1 MPNTYHYTEDS
12 YEQTILDLF
21 NEMGY
26 EVLHG
31 PDVDAETGR
40 EMTDA
45 TIPGKLREVML
56 RINGSDK
63 TAAVDEA
70 IRKIHELFS
79 QPLVPANVQM
89 TDWLQNGLDVT
100 FKTGEGTLRSDH
112 VRILDIDNPANNS
125 FQVANQWTVING
137 QAKKRAD
144 IVVFL
149 NGLPIAVIEL
159 KSPSREVTNSEEA
172 YLQLQNYM
180 RQVPQLFIVVQ
191 MLIISDMA
199 DTQVGTITAPLDRF
213 MEWKTTDGSYESTA
227 IADFQT
233 FFEGI
238 FDKSLLID
246 LIADFSL
253 SMGSDTKKARILAGY
268 HQYFAVKKAMRCTQD
283 ALGRKDSKIGVF
295 WHTQGSGKSLSMVFY
310 AHQLLKNLLS
320 ATILVLTD
328 RLDLNDQLHST
339 FAACSDY
346 LRQTPVKA
354 TDGDHLYELLENRKS
369 HGIIFANIQKFKDRK
384 KPITMRSDVIV
395 MSDEAHR
402 SQSNIK
408 TKVDTATGEIKL
420 GFAAIVRK
428 LIPNAAF
435 IGFTGTPIEADDNDT
450 REVFGNYIDIYDMT
464 QAVEDG
470 VTVPVY
476 YESRLIQ
483 LNLDEEALRLLD
495 REYDKLAEEGA
506 EEEDIKR
513 SKQENAQLH
522 ALLHAPETIDTLCR
536 DIIDHYEANRQDHLT
551 GKAMIVALDRAT
563 GIEIYKRLVE
573 LRPQWKDIIGVVM
586 TQGNQDP
593 AEWNDIIGSAAHKQE
608 LARQF
613 KDNDSAMKIAI
624 VVDMW
629 LTGFDVPSLAT
640 MYVYKPMKGHNLMQ
654 AIARVNRV
662 FPEKSGGLVVDYIGI
677 AQALKKAMH
686 DYTNRDKK
694 RFGDPDIKKTAY
706 QEFLASITR
715 CRECMNGYDYSG
727 FAACSNLQRAN
738 LIKGGVNVL
747 LDPNNI
753 VSTLC
758 DDNVTKYDAAR
769 KLFVDEGKR
778 LAQATTLCRSLLT
791 PAEKFEEAY
800 FEAVRTLLVRLTSN
814 KKITRKIIDDRITNL
829 LKVAVKADGV
839 VEILSTQ
846 GTEFNLFDEKFLK
859 EVAEM
864 KEKNLA
870 LELLKRLLEQHI
882 RKHAKKNMTQ
892 ADKFSEML
900 DARLAEYLRGLISN
914 EEVIQELLKMAQE
927 LKAHAE
933 QASELGLTEEE
944 QAFYDAL
951 TRPQAV
957 KDFYENDTLVAMAKE
972 LTEALRNSKTI
983 DWRQKESARANMRR
997 MVKRLLK
1004 KYKYPPEEQ
1013 EKALE
1018 NVIKQCELYAD
1029 SDDVETPDK
1038 LIKPYQVS
1046 NSDFSIAAEPF
1057 EVYKWQE
1064 IEQTVQNE
1072 FSRQETILIGCYRDR
1087 KHLEWILDNHIYN
1100 IRLGRR
1106 KGSMENHHECIE
1118 AAERL
1123 YLYDVNNTSKVYMF
1137 RISGNKE
1144 MTGAELESLYYP
1156 RKSPGKCYMTFTIE
1170 ETDCSKDN
1178 SIPMPNIKD
1187 ILDQL
1192 PNHINGAPVFIESNN
1207 HD

>member
-1 MPNTYHYTEDS
+1 MSNTYHYTEDS

-21 NEMGY
+21 GELGY
-26 EVLHG
+26 EVLYG

-40 EMTDA
+40 DLTDA
-45 TIPGKLREVML
+45 TIPGKLREAML
-56 RINGSDK
+56 CINGPDK
-63 TAAVDEA
+63 VTAVNEA
-70 IRKIHELFS
+70 IRKIRELFS
-79 QPLVPANVQM
+79 QPLISANVQM

-100 FKTGEGTLRSDH
+100 FKDTKGLLRSDH
-112 VRILDIDNPANNS
+112 VRIIDIENLENNS
-125 FQVANQWTVING
+125 FQVVNQWTVVNG
-137 QAKKRAD
+137 QAQKRAD
-144 IVVFL
+144 IVVFV

-180 RQVPQLFIVVQ
+180 RQVPQLFTTAQ
-191 MLIISDMA
+191 MLVISDMA

-238 FDKSLLID
+238 FDKSRFID
-246 LIADFSL
+246 IIADFSL

-268 HQYFAVKKAMRCTQD
+268 HQYFAVKKAMKCTQE
-283 ALGRKDSKIGVF
+283 ALQRKDGKIGVF

-320 ATILVLTD
+320 ATVLVLTD

-346 LRQTPVKA
+346 LRQTPIKA
-354 TDGDHLYELLENRKS
+354 TDGDHLYELLEKRKS

-384 KPITMRSDVIV
+384 EPITMRSDVIV
-395 MSDEAHR
+395 AHR
-402 SQSNIK
+402 SQSNVK
-408 TKVDTATGEIKL
+408 AKVDTATGEIKL

-428 LIPNAAF
+428 LLPNAAF

-470 VTVPVY
+470 ATVPVY
-476 YESRLIQ
+476 YESRLIK
-483 LNLDEEALRLLD
+483 LNLDDETLRLLD
-495 REYDKLAEEGA
+495 QEYDKLAEEGA
-506 EEEDIKR
+506 DEEDIKR

-522 ALLHAPETIDTLCR
+522 ALLHAPETIDTLCH
-536 DIIDHYEANRQDHLT
+536 DIIDHYEANRQNHLT

-563 GIEIYKRLVE
+563 GIAIYERLVA

-593 AEWNDIIGSAAHKQE
+593 VEWNDIIGSSVHKQE

-706 QEFLASITR
+706 QEFLTSLAR
-715 CRECMNGYDYSG
+715 CRDCMNGYDYSD
-727 FAACSNLQRAN
+727 FATCSNLQRAN

-758 DDNVTKYDAAR
+758 DGNVTKYDAAR
-769 KLFVDEGKR
+769 KIFIDESKR
-778 LAQATTLCRSLLT
+778 LAQATTLCRSLLS

-814 KKITRKIIDDRITNL
+814 KKITRKIIDERITNL
-829 LKVAVKADGV
+829 LKVAIKADGV
-839 VEILSTQ
+839 VEILNTKD
-846 GTEFNLFDEKFLK
+846 TEFNLFDEKFL
-859 EVAEM
+859 EEIAEM

-882 RKHAKKNMTQ
+882 RKHTKKNMTQ

-900 DARLAEYLRGLISN
+900 DARLAEYLSGLISN

-957 KDFYENDTLVAMAKE
+957 KDFYENDTLVTMAKE

-1018 NVIKQCELYAD
+1018 TVIKQCELYAD
-1029 SDDVETPDK
+1029 SDNYDSPMHGF
-1038 LIKPYQVS
+1038 KPYVI
-1046 NSDFSIAAEPF
+1046 NNTDYSIAAEP
-1057 EVYKWQE
+1057 
-1064 IEQTVQNE
+1064 
-1072 FSRQETILIGCYRDR
+1072 
-1087 KHLEWILDNHIYN
+1087 
-1100 IRLGRR
+1100 
-1106 KGSMENHHECIE
+1106 
-1118 AAERL
+1118 
-1123 YLYDVNNTSKVYMF
+1123 
-1137 RISGNKE
+1137 
-1144 MTGAELESLYYP
+1144 
-1156 RKSPGKCYMTFTIE
+1156 
-1170 ETDCSKDN
+1170 
-1178 SIPMPNIKD
+1178 
-1187 ILDQL
+1187 
-1192 PNHINGAPVFIESNN
+1192 
-1207 HD
+1207 

>member
-1 MPNTYHYTEDS
+1 MTSTYHYTEDS
-12 YEQTILDLF
+12 YEQTVLDLF
-21 NEMGY
+21 GELGY
-26 EVLHG
+26 DVLHG
-31 PDVDAETGR
+31 PDVDAQTGR
-40 EMTDA
+40 DLTDA
-45 TIPGKLREVML
+45 TIHGELRAGML
-56 RINGSDK
+56 RINGNEK
-63 TAAVDEA
+63 MEAVDEA
-70 IRKIHELFS
+70 IRKIRELFS
-79 QPLVPANVQM
+79 QPLIPANVQM

-100 FKTGEGTLRSDH
+100 FKDAKGLLRSDH
-112 VRILDIDNPANNS
+112 VRIIDIDNPANNS
-125 FQVANQWTVING
+125 FQVVNQLTVVNG
-137 QAKKRAD
+137 QARKRAD
-144 IVVFL
+144 IVVFV

-180 RQVPQLFIVVQ
+180 RQVPQLFTAAQ
-191 MLIISDMA
+191 MFVISDMA

-238 FDKSLLID
+238 FDKSRFID

-268 HQYFAVKKAMRCTQD
+268 HQYFAVKKAMKCTQE
-283 ALGRKDSKIGVF
+283 ALQRKDGKIGVF

-354 TDGDHLYELLENRKS
+354 SDGDTLYELLEKRKS
-369 HGIIFANIQKFKDRK
+369 HGIIFANIQKFKDRNEL
-384 KPITMRSDVIV
+384 ITSRNDIIV

-402 SQSNIK
+402 SQSNVK
-408 TKVDTATGEIKL
+408 AKVDTATGEIKL

-428 LIPNAAF
+428 LLPNAAF
-435 IGFTGTPIEADDNDT
+435 IGFTGTPIEADDHDT

-470 VTVPVY
+470 ATVPVY
-476 YESRLIQ
+476 YESRLIK
-483 LNLDEEALRLLD
+483 LNLDEETLRLLD

-506 EEEDIKR
+506 EEEDLKR

-536 DIIDHYEANRQDHLT
+536 DIIDHYETNRQCHLT

-563 GIEIYKRLVE
+563 GIAIYKRLVE
-573 LRPQWKDIIGVVM
+573 LRPEWKEIIGVVM

-593 AEWNDIIGSAAHKQE
+593 AEWNDIIGSSSHKQE

-706 QEFLASITR
+706 QEFLATLAQ
-715 CRECMNGYDYSG
+715 CRECMSGYDYSG
-727 FAACSNLQRAN
+727 FATCSNLQRAN
-738 LIKGGVNVL
+738 LIKGGVNAL
-747 LDPNNI
+747 LDRGNT
-753 VSTLC
+753 VSTAGEGGAIVIEKAQ
-758 DDNVTKYDAAR
+758 NVF
-769 KLFVDEGKR
+769 LDESKS

-814 KKITRKIIDDRITNL
+814 KQITRKIIDERITNL

-839 VEILSTQ
+839 VEILNTKGS
-846 GTEFNLFDEKFLK
+846 EFNLFDEKFLK
-859 EVAEM
+859 EIAEM

-882 RKHAKKNMTQ
+882 RRHAKKNMTQ

-914 EEVIQELLKMAQE
+914 EEVIQELLKMARE

-972 LTEALRNSKTI
+972 LTETLRNSKTI

-1018 NVIKQCELYAD
+1018 TVIKQCELYAD
-1029 SDDVETPDK
+1029 SDESESTIHVF
-1038 LIKPYQVS
+1038 KPYQIDNTDYS
-1046 NSDFSIAAEPF
+1046 MAAEP
-1057 EVYKWQE
+1057 
-1064 IEQTVQNE
+1064 
-1072 FSRQETILIGCYRDR
+1072 
-1087 KHLEWILDNHIYN
+1087 
-1100 IRLGRR
+1100 
-1106 KGSMENHHECIE
+1106 
-1118 AAERL
+1118 
-1123 YLYDVNNTSKVYMF
+1123 
-1137 RISGNKE
+1137 
-1144 MTGAELESLYYP
+1144 
-1156 RKSPGKCYMTFTIE
+1156 
-1170 ETDCSKDN
+1170 
-1178 SIPMPNIKD
+1178 
-1187 ILDQL
+1187 
-1192 PNHINGAPVFIESNN
+1192 
-1207 HD
+1207 

>member
-1 MPNTYHYTEDS
+1 MTNTYHYTEDS

-21 NEMGY
+21 NELGY

-31 PDVDAETGR
+31 PDVDAETER
-40 EMTDA
+40 DLADA
-45 TIPGKLREVML
+45 TIPEKLREAML
-56 RINGSDK
+56 RINGADK

-70 IRKIHELFS
+70 IRKISELFS
-79 QPLVPANVQM
+79 QPLIPANMQL
-89 TDWLQNGLDVT
+89 TDWLQNGIDVT
-100 FKTGEGTLRSDH
+100 YKTGEGLLRSDH
-112 VRILDIDNPANNS
+112 VRIIDTDNIANNR
-125 FQVANQWTVING
+125 FQVVNQWTVVNG
-137 QAKKRAD
+137 PARKRAD
-144 IVVFL
+144 IVVFV

-159 KSPSREVTNSEEA
+159 KSPSRKVTNSEEA

-180 RQVPQLFIVVQ
+180 RQVPQLFTAAQ
-191 MLIISDMA
+191 MLVISDMA
-199 DTQVGTITAPLDRF
+199 DTLVGTITAPLDRF

-238 FDKSLLID
+238 FDRTRFVD

-253 SMGSDTKKARILAGY
+253 SMGSDTKKTRILAGY
-268 HQYFAVKKAMRCTQD
+268 HQYFAVKKAMKCTQE
-283 ALGRKDSKIGVF
+283 ALQRRDGKIGVF

-346 LRQTPVKA
+346 LRQIPVKA
-354 TDGDHLYELLENRKS
+354 NDGDHLYELLEKRKS

-384 KPITMRSDVIV
+384 EVITSRNDIIV

-402 SQSNIK
+402 SQSNVK
-408 TKVDTATGEIKL
+408 AKVDTATGEIKL

-428 LIPNAAF
+428 LLPNAAF

-470 VTVPVY
+470 ATVPVY
-476 YESRLIQ
+476 YESRLIK
-483 LNLDEEALRLLD
+483 LNLDEETLRLLD

-506 EEEDIKR
+506 DEDDLKR

-536 DIIDHYEANRQDHLT
+536 DIIDHYEANRQNHLT

-563 GIEIYKRLVE
+563 GIAIYKRLIE
-573 LRPQWKDIIGVVM
+573 LRPLWKDIIGVVM

-593 AEWNDIIGSAAHKQE
+593 VEWNDIIGSSAHKQE
-608 LARQF
+608 LARLF

-706 QEFLASITR
+706 QEFLTTLTR
-715 CRECMNGYDYSG
+715 CRECMSGYEYSD
-727 FAACSNLQRAN
+727 FATCSNLQRAN
-738 LIKGGVNVL
+738 LIKGGVNIL

-753 VSTLC
+753 VSLPCQSGVKIC
-758 DDNVTKYDAAR
+758 DHAK
-769 KLFVDEGKR
+769 KIFLDESKR

-791 PAEKFEEAY
+791 SAEKFEEAY
-800 FEAVRTLLVRLTSN
+800 FEAVRTLLVRLISN
-814 KKITRKIIDDRITNL
+814 KKITRKIIDERITYL

-839 VEILSTQ
+839 VEILNTKGS
-846 GTEFNLFDEKFLK
+846 EFNLFDEKFLK
-859 EVAEM
+859 EIAEM

-882 RKHAKKNMTQ
+882 RKYAKKNMTQ

-914 EEVIQELLKMAQE
+914 EEVIQELLKMAHE

-933 QASELGLTEEE
+933 QASEFGLTEEE

-957 KDFYENDTLVAMAKE
+957 KDFYENETLVAMAKE

-983 DWRQKESARANMRR
+983 DWRLKESARANMRR

-1013 EKALE
+1013 KNALE
-1018 NVIKQCELYAD
+1018 SVIRQCELYAD
-1029 SDDVETPDK
+1029 RDENEVPQY
-1038 LIKPYQVS
+1038 LFKPYGLTDADS
-1046 NSDFSIAAEPF
+1046 SIAADDGEKF
-1057 EVYKWQE
+1057 
-1064 IEQTVQNE
+1064 N
-1072 FSRQETILIGCYRDR
+1072 
-1087 KHLEWILDNHIYN
+1087 
-1100 IRLGRR
+1100 
-1106 KGSMENHHECIE
+1106 
-1118 AAERL
+1118 
-1123 YLYDVNNTSKVYMF
+1123 
-1137 RISGNKE
+1137 
-1144 MTGAELESLYYP
+1144 
-1156 RKSPGKCYMTFTIE
+1156 
-1170 ETDCSKDN
+1170 
-1178 SIPMPNIKD
+1178 
-1187 ILDQL
+1187 
-1192 PNHINGAPVFIESNN
+1192 
-1207 HD
+1207 

>member
-1 MPNTYHYTEDS
+1 MPNTFHFTEDS
-12 YEQTILDLF
+12 YEQTVLDLF
-21 NEMGY
+21 RELDY

-40 EMTDA
+40 DLTDA
-45 TIPGKLREVML
+45 TIPGKLRETML
-56 RINGSDK
+56 RINGIEK
-63 TAAVDEA
+63 APAIEEA
-70 IRKIHELFS
+70 IRKIRELFS
-79 QPLVPANVQM
+79 QPLIPANVQI

-100 FKTGEGTLRSDH
+100 FKSEEGILRSDH
-112 VRILDIDNPANNS
+112 VRLLDIDKPTNNS
-125 FQVANQWTVING
+125 FQVVNQWTVVNG
-137 QAKKRAD
+137 QSKKRAD
-144 IVVFL
+144 IVVFA
-149 NGLPIAVIEL
+149 NGLPIAIVEL

-180 RQVPQLFIVVQ
+180 RQIPQLFTAAQ
-191 MLIISDMA
+191 MLVISDMA
-199 DTQVGTITAPLDRF
+199 DTQVGTVTAPLDRY

-238 FDKSLLID
+238 FDRKRLVDI
-246 LIADFSL
+246 IADFTL
-253 SMGSDTKKARILAGY
+253 SMGSDTKKVRILAGY
-268 HQYFAVKKAMRCTQD
+268 HQYFAVKKAMQCTQD
-283 ALGRKDSKIGVF
+283 ALGRRDGKIGVF

-354 TDGDHLYELLENRKS
+354 ADGEDLYELLEKRKS

-384 KPITMRSDVIV
+384 DVITSRNDIIV

-408 TKVDTATGEIKL
+408 AKVDTVTGEIKL

-428 LIPNAAF
+428 LLPNAAF
-435 IGFTGTPIEADDNDT
+435 IGFTGTPIEADDHDT

-470 VTVPVY
+470 ATVPVY
-476 YESRLIQ
+476 YESRLIK
-483 LNLDEEALRLLD
+483 LNLDDETLRLLD

-506 EEEDIKR
+506 DEEDIKL

-522 ALLHAPETIDTLCR
+522 ALLHAPETINTLCH
-536 DIIDHYEANRQDHLT
+536 DIIDHYEANRQNHLT

-563 GIEIYKRLVE
+563 GIAIYKKLIE

-593 AEWNDIIGSAAHKQE
+593 AEWNDIIGSSAHKQE

-706 QEFLASITR
+706 QEFLATLKR
-715 CRECMNGYDYSG
+715 CRECMNGFDYSG
-727 FAACSNLQRAN
+727 FATCSNLQRAN

-747 LDPNNI
+747 LDKHNVIASQPTTQKDANGNI
-753 VSTLC
+753 IFI
-758 DDNVTKYDAAR
+758 DAVPAEAQ
-769 KLFVDEGKR
+769 KVFIDESKR

-814 KKITRKIIDDRITNL
+814 KKITRKIIDERITSL

-839 VEILSTQ
+839 VEILSTKD
-846 GTEFNLFDEKFLK
+846 TEFNLFDEKFLK

-900 DARLAEYLRGLISN
+900 DARLAEYLRGLISS
-914 EEVIQELLKMAQE
+914 EEVIQELLKMARE

-972 LTEALRNSKTI
+972 LTEALRSSKTI

-1018 NVIKQCELYAD
+1018 TVIKQCELYAD
-1029 SDDVETPDK
+1029 NDEYDSPIHG
-1038 LIKPYQVS
+1038 LKPYEI
-1046 NSDFSIAAEPF
+1046 NNIDYSIAAEP
-1057 EVYKWQE
+1057 
-1064 IEQTVQNE
+1064 
-1072 FSRQETILIGCYRDR
+1072 
-1087 KHLEWILDNHIYN
+1087 
-1100 IRLGRR
+1100 
-1106 KGSMENHHECIE
+1106 
-1118 AAERL
+1118 
-1123 YLYDVNNTSKVYMF
+1123 
-1137 RISGNKE
+1137 
-1144 MTGAELESLYYP
+1144 
-1156 RKSPGKCYMTFTIE
+1156 
-1170 ETDCSKDN
+1170 
-1178 SIPMPNIKD
+1178 
-1187 ILDQL
+1187 
-1192 PNHINGAPVFIESNN
+1192 
-1207 HD
+1207 

>member
-1 MPNTYHYTEDS
+1 MSNTYYYTEDS

-31 PDVDAETGR
+31 PDVDAETSRDLTEATMPGR
-40 EMTDA
+40 
-45 TIPGKLREVML
+45 LREAML
-56 RINGSDK
+56 LINGSDK

-70 IRKIHELFS
+70 IRKIRELYA

-100 FKTGEGTLRSDH
+100 FKSGEGTLRSDH

-125 FQVANQWTVING
+125 FQVVNQWTVVNG

-144 IVVFL
+144 IVVFV

-180 RQVPQLFIVVQ
+180 RQVPQLFTAAQ
-191 MLIISDMA
+191 MLVISDMA
-199 DTQVGTITAPLDRF
+199 DTQVGTITAPFDRF

-238 FDKSLLID
+238 FDKARLVD
-246 LIADFSL
+246 LISDFSL
-253 SMGSDTKKARILAGY
+253 SMGSDTKRARILAGY
-268 HQYFAVKKAMRCTQD
+268 HQYFAVKKAMKCTQD
-283 ALGRKDSKIGVF
+283 ALGRKDGKIGVF

-346 LRQTPVKA
+346 LRQAPVKA
-354 TDGDHLYELLENRKS
+354 TDGDHLYELLEKRKS

-384 KPITMRSDVIV
+384 EPITMRSDVIV

-402 SQSNIK
+402 SQSNVK

-428 LIPNAAF
+428 LLPNAAF

-450 REVFGNYIDIYDMT
+450 CEVFGNYIDIYDMT

-470 VTVPVY
+470 ATVPVY

-483 LNLDEEALRLLD
+483 LKLDEESLRLLD

-536 DIIDHYEANRQDHLT
+536 DIIDHYEANRQNHLT

-563 GIEIYKRLVE
+563 GIDIYKRLMG
-573 LRPQWKDIIGVVM
+573 LRPQWKNIIGVVM

-613 KDNDSAMKIAI
+613 KDNSSAMKIAI

-662 FPEKSGGLVVDYIGI
+662 FPQKSGGLVVDYIGI

-706 QEFLASITR
+706 QEFLASIAR
-715 CRECMNGYDYSG
+715 CRDCMNGYDYSG
-727 FAACSNLQRAN
+727 FATCSNLQRAN

-747 LDPNNI
+747 LDSNNI

-758 DDNVTKYDAAR
+758 DGNVTKYDAAR
-769 KLFVDEGKR
+769 KVFVDESKR
-778 LAQATTLCRSLLT
+778 LAQATTLCRSLLS

-814 KKITRKIIDDRITNL
+814 KKITRKIIDERITNL

-839 VEILSTQ
+839 VEILNTQ
-846 GTEFNLFDEKFLK
+846 GTEFNLFDENFLK
-859 EVAEM
+859 EIADM

-882 RKHAKKNMTQ
+882 RKHSKKNMTQ

-957 KDFYENDTLVAMAKE
+957 KDFYENDTLVTMAKE

-1029 SDDVETPDK
+1029 NDEVETT
-1038 LIKPYQVS
+1038 IHITKPYPS
-1046 NSDFSIAAEPF
+1046 FNNDFGIAAEP
-1057 EVYKWQE
+1057 
-1064 IEQTVQNE
+1064 
-1072 FSRQETILIGCYRDR
+1072 
-1087 KHLEWILDNHIYN
+1087 
-1100 IRLGRR
+1100 
-1106 KGSMENHHECIE
+1106 
-1118 AAERL
+1118 
-1123 YLYDVNNTSKVYMF
+1123 
-1137 RISGNKE
+1137 
-1144 MTGAELESLYYP
+1144 
-1156 RKSPGKCYMTFTIE
+1156 
-1170 ETDCSKDN
+1170 
-1178 SIPMPNIKD
+1178 
-1187 ILDQL
+1187 
-1192 PNHINGAPVFIESNN
+1192 
-1207 HD
+1207 

>member
-21 NEMGY
+21 GELGY

-40 EMTDA
+40 DLTDA
-45 TIPGKLREVML
+45 TISGELRKAML
-56 RINGSDK
+56 RINGAEKS
-63 TAAVDEA
+63 AAVDEA
-70 IRKIHELFS
+70 IRKIRELFS
-79 QPLVPANVQM
+79 QPLISANVQI

-100 FKTGEGTLRSDH
+100 FKTDQGQLRSDH
-112 VRILDIDNPANNS
+112 VRIIDIHNLGNNS
-125 FQVANQWTVING
+125 FQVVNQWTVVNG
-137 QAKKRAD
+137 HARKRAD
-144 IVVFL
+144 IVVFV

-180 RQVPQLFIVVQ
+180 RQVPQLFTAAQ
-191 MLIISDMA
+191 MLVISDMA

-238 FDKSLLID
+238 FDKSRFID
-246 LIADFSL
+246 LITDFSL
-253 SMGSDTKKARILAGY
+253 SMGSDTQKVRILAGY
-268 HQYFAVKKAMRCTQD
+268 HQYFAVKKAMKCTQD
-283 ALGRKDSKIGVF
+283 ALGRKDGKIGVF

-354 TDGDHLYELLENRKS
+354 NDGDHLYELLEKRKS
-369 HGIIFANIQKFKDRK
+369 HGIIFANIQKFRDRREL
-384 KPITMRSDVIV
+384 ITSRNDIIV

-402 SQSNIK
+402 SQSNVK
-408 TKVDTATGEIKL
+408 AKVDTATGEIKL

-428 LIPNAAF
+428 LLPNAAF
-435 IGFTGTPIEADDNDT
+435 IGFTGTPIEADDHDT

-470 VTVPVY
+470 ATVPVY
-476 YESRLIQ
+476 YESRLIK
-483 LNLDEEALRLLD
+483 LNLDEETLRMLD

-506 EEEDIKR
+506 DDEDLRR
-513 SKQENAQLH
+513 SKHENARLH

-536 DIIDHYEANRQDHLT
+536 DIIDHYEANRQNHLT

-563 GIEIYKRLVE
+563 GIAIYKRLVE

-593 AEWNDIIGSAAHKQE
+593 VEWNDIIGSSAHKQE

-613 KDNDSAMKIAI
+613 KDNGSAMKIAI

-694 RFGDPDIKKTAY
+694 RFGDLDIKKTAY
-706 QEFLASITR
+706 QEFLTTLIR
-715 CRECMNGYDYSG
+715 CRECMSGYDYSD
-727 FAACSNLQRAN
+727 FATCSNLQRAN

-753 VSTLC
+753 VSTQC
-758 DDNVTKYDAAR
+758 EGNVTKYDSAQ
-769 KLFVDEGKR
+769 KVFIDESKR
-778 LAQATTLCRSLLT
+778 LAQATTLCRSLLSS
-791 PAEKFEEAY
+791 AEKFEEAY

-814 KKITRKIIDDRITNL
+814 KRITRKIIDERITNL
-829 LKVAVKADGV
+829 LKVAVKAEGV
-839 VEILSTQ
+839 VEILNTTGS
-846 GTEFNLFDEKFLK
+846 EFNLFDEKFLK
-859 EVAEM
+859 EIAEM

-914 EEVIQELLKMAQE
+914 EEVIQELLKMARE

-1018 NVIKQCELYAD
+1018 TVIKQCELYAD
-1029 SDDVETPDK
+1029 SDEYDSPVQWF
-1038 LIKPYQVS
+1038 KPYEI
-1046 NSDFSIAAEPF
+1046 NNTDFSLAAEP
-1057 EVYKWQE
+1057 Q
-1064 IEQTVQNE
+1064 
-1072 FSRQETILIGCYRDR
+1072 
-1087 KHLEWILDNHIYN
+1087 
-1100 IRLGRR
+1100 
-1106 KGSMENHHECIE
+1106 
-1118 AAERL
+1118 
-1123 YLYDVNNTSKVYMF
+1123 
-1137 RISGNKE
+1137 
-1144 MTGAELESLYYP
+1144 
-1156 RKSPGKCYMTFTIE
+1156 
-1170 ETDCSKDN
+1170 
-1178 SIPMPNIKD
+1178 
-1187 ILDQL
+1187 
-1192 PNHINGAPVFIESNN
+1192 
-1207 HD
+1207 

>member
-1 MPNTYHYTEDS
+1 MSNTFHYTEDS

-21 NEMGY
+21 RELDY

-31 PDVDAETGR
+31 PDVDADTGR
-40 EMTDA
+40 DLADA
-45 TIPGKLREVML
+45 TIPGKLREAML
-56 RINGSDK
+56 RINGAEK
-63 TAAVDEA
+63 TAAIDEA
-70 IRKIHELFS
+70 IRKVRELFS

-100 FKTGEGTLRSDH
+100 FKTAEGTLRSDH
-112 VRILDIDNPANNS
+112 VRILDTMNPDNNV
-125 FQVANQWTVING
+125 FQVVNQWTVVNG
-137 QAKKRAD
+137 HARKRAD
-144 IVVFL
+144 VVVFL
-149 NGLPIAVIEL
+149 NGLPIAIIEL

-180 RQVPQLFIVVQ
+180 RQVPQLFAAAQ
-191 MLIISDMA
+191 MLVISDMA

-238 FDKSLLID
+238 FERQRFID
-246 LIADFSL
+246 IIADFSL

-268 HQYFAVKKAMRCTQD
+268 HQYFAVKKAMQRTQE
-283 ALGRKDSKIGVF
+283 ALGRKDDKIGVF

-310 AHQLLKNLLS
+310 AHQLLKNMLS
-320 ATILVLTD
+320 ATVLVLTD

-354 TDGDHLYELLENRKS
+354 IDGDHLYDLLEKRKS

-384 KPITMRSDVIV
+384 NVLTTRSDVIV

-408 TKVDTATGEIKL
+408 TKVDSATGELKL

-428 LIPNAAF
+428 LLPNAAF

-470 VTVPVY
+470 ATVPVY
-476 YESRLIQ
+476 YESRLIK
-483 LNLDEEALRLLD
+483 LNLDDETLRLLD
-495 REYDKLAEEGA
+495 SEYDKLAEEGA
-506 EEEDIKR
+506 DEDDLKS
-513 SKQENAQLH
+513 SKKENARLH
-522 ALLHAPETIDTLCR
+522 ALLHAPETIDTLCC
-536 DIIDHYEANRQDHLT
+536 DIIEHYETNRKDHLT
-551 GKAMIVALDRAT
+551 GKAMIVALDRAA
-563 GIEIYKRLVE
+563 GIAIYKRLVE
-573 LRPQWKDIIGVVM
+573 LRPEWKNIIGVVM

-593 AEWNDIIGSAAHKQE
+593 SEWNDIIGSAAHKQE

-613 KDNDSAMKIAI
+613 KDNNSPMKIAI

-706 QEFLASITR
+706 QEFLASLEW
-715 CRECMNGYDYSG
+715 CRQCMKDFDYSA
-727 FAACSNLQRAN
+727 FTTCSNLQRAN

-747 LDPNNI
+747 LDPNNL
-753 VSTLC
+753 VSVKC
-758 DDNVTKYDAAR
+758 EGNVTKYDSAQ
-769 KLFVDEGKR
+769 KVFIDESKR

-814 KKITRKIIDDRITNL
+814 KKITRKIIDERITQL

-839 VEILSTQ
+839 VEILNTK
-846 GTEFNLFDEKFLK
+846 GVEFNLFDEEFLK
-859 EVAEM
+859 EIAKM
-864 KEKNLA
+864 KEKNFA

-882 RKHAKKNMTQ
+882 RKHARKNMTQ
-892 ADKFSEML
+892 AEKFSEML
-900 DARLAEYLRGLISN
+900 DARLADYLRGLISN
-914 EEVIQELLKMAQE
+914 EEVIKELLKMAHE

-957 KDFYENDTLVAMAKE
+957 RDFYENDTLVAMAKE

-1013 EKALE
+1013 DVTMET
-1018 NVIKQCELYAD
+1018 VIKQCELYAD
-1029 SDDVETPDK
+1029 
-1038 LIKPYQVS
+1038 
-1046 NSDFSIAAEPF
+1046 N
-1057 EVYKWQE
+1057 
-1064 IEQTVQNE
+1064 
-1072 FSRQETILIGCYRDR
+1072 
-1087 KHLEWILDNHIYN
+1087 
-1100 IRLGRR
+1100 
-1106 KGSMENHHECIE
+1106 
-1118 AAERL
+1118 
-1123 YLYDVNNTSKVYMF
+1123 
-1137 RISGNKE
+1137 
-1144 MTGAELESLYYP
+1144 
-1156 RKSPGKCYMTFTIE
+1156 
-1170 ETDCSKDN
+1170 
-1178 SIPMPNIKD
+1178 D
-1187 ILDQL
+1187 IL
-1192 PNHINGAPVFIESNN
+1192 
-1207 HD
+1207 

>member
-1 MPNTYHYTEDS
+1 MPNTFHFTEDS
-12 YEQTILDLF
+12 YEQTVLDLF
-21 NEMGY
+21 RELDY

-31 PDVDAETGR
+31 PDVDVETGR
-40 EMTDA
+40 DLTDA
-45 TIPGKLREVML
+45 TLPGKLRETML
-56 RINGSDK
+56 CINGIEK
-63 TAAVDEA
+63 APAIDEA
-70 IRKIHELFS
+70 IRKIRELFS
-79 QPLVPANVQM
+79 QPLIPANVQL
-89 TDWLQNGLDVT
+89 TDWLQNGIDVT
-100 FKTGEGTLRSDH
+100 FKTAEGLLRSDH
-112 VRILDIDNPANNS
+112 VRIIDISEPTNNA
-125 FQVANQWTVING
+125 FQVVNQWTVVNG
-137 QAKKRAD
+137 QSKKRAD
-144 IVVFL
+144 IVVFI

-180 RQVPQLFIVVQ
+180 RQIPQLFTATQ
-191 MLIISDMA
+191 MLVISDMA
-199 DTQVGTITAPLDRF
+199 DTQVGTVTAPLDRY
-213 MEWKTTDGSYESTA
+213 MEWKTTAGSYESTA

-238 FDKSLLID
+238 FEKHRLVD

-253 SMGSDTKKARILAGY
+253 SMGSDTNKARILAAY
-268 HQYFAVKKAMRCTQD
+268 HQYFAVKKAMRCTQE
-283 ALGRKDSKIGVF
+283 ALQRRDGKIGVF

-346 LRQTPVKA
+346 LRQTPIKA
-354 TDGDHLYELLENRKS
+354 TDGDELYELLEKRKS
-369 HGIIFANIQKFKDRK
+369 HGIIFANIQKFKDRRE
-384 KPITMRSDVIV
+384 PITTRGDIIV

-402 SQSNIK
+402 SQSNVK
-408 TKVDTATGEIKL
+408 AKVDAATGEIKL

-428 LIPNAAF
+428 LLPNAAF
-435 IGFTGTPIEADDNDT
+435 IGFTGTPIEADDHDT

-470 VTVPVY
+470 ATVPVY
-476 YESRLIQ
+476 YESRLIK
-483 LNLDEEALRLLD
+483 LNLDEETLRLLD

-506 EEEDIKR
+506 DEEDLRR

-522 ALLHAPETIDTLCR
+522 ALLHAPETIDMLCR
-536 DIIDHYEANRQDHLT
+536 DIIDHYETNRQNHLT

-563 GIEIYKRLVE
+563 GIAIYRRLIE
-573 LRPQWKDIIGVVM
+573 LRSAWKEIIGVVM

-593 AEWNDIIGSAAHKQE
+593 AEWNDIIGSPAHKQE

-613 KDNDSAMKIAI
+613 KDDESAMKIAI

-706 QEFLASITR
+706 QEFLATLKR
-715 CRECMNGYDYSG
+715 CRKCMNGFDYSG
-727 FAACSNLQRAN
+727 FATCSNLQRAN

-747 LDPNNI
+747 LDKHNLIPSQPTTQKDANGNI
-753 VSTLC
+753 IFI
-758 DDNVTKYDAAR
+758 DAVPAEAQ
-769 KLFVDEGKR
+769 KVFIDESKR
-778 LAQATTLCRSLLT
+778 LTQATTLCRSLLT
-791 PAEKFEEAY
+791 PVEKFEEAY

-814 KKITRKIIDDRITNL
+814 KKITRKIIDGRITSL

-839 VEILSTQ
+839 VEILSTKD
-846 GTEFNLFDEKFLK
+846 TEFNLFDEKFLK

-914 EEVIQELLKMAQE
+914 EEVIQELLKMARE

-972 LTEALRNSKTI
+972 LTEALRSSKTI

-1018 NVIKQCELYAD
+1018 TVIKQCELYAD
-1029 SDDVETPDK
+1029 SDEYDSPIHG
-1038 LIKPYQVS
+1038 LKPYEIN
-1046 NSDFSIAAEPF
+1046 NSDYSIAAEP
-1057 EVYKWQE
+1057 
-1064 IEQTVQNE
+1064 
-1072 FSRQETILIGCYRDR
+1072 
-1087 KHLEWILDNHIYN
+1087 
-1100 IRLGRR
+1100 
-1106 KGSMENHHECIE
+1106 
-1118 AAERL
+1118 
-1123 YLYDVNNTSKVYMF
+1123 
-1137 RISGNKE
+1137 
-1144 MTGAELESLYYP
+1144 
-1156 RKSPGKCYMTFTIE
+1156 
-1170 ETDCSKDN
+1170 
-1178 SIPMPNIKD
+1178 
-1187 ILDQL
+1187 
-1192 PNHINGAPVFIESNN
+1192 
-1207 HD
+1207 